1 MKKAKIYSLQTCK
14 KHRNAPPKFVKLI
27 KGKGFS
33 YTQKLLLNRAYQHDT
48 NRNPYLRALR
58 KAKYQRLRIRSER
71 REILDVLI
79 PVLINFCD
87 LSLTRDY
94 LFEVKTDLAT
104 IAKQCGQHYKYTDKN
119 GNERERYDTINNAIK
134 MLEEA
139 ELITV
144 LREMDKTVGKQKA
157 MRIWLNPE
165 FFIMLGFS
173 EAELRKIMLRYHK
186 YQFINN
192 KLDELDAIHQQHIER
207 LKQSNVADIRKKYAL
222 HNQLVNIRK
231 KFLGERVLKYV
242 AQRKPIDF
250 KDQQISTYL
259 FTPCF
264 KSFADCNSED
274 EIEMLRNR
282 ILMRKVLRD
291 KERERRALHKA
302 IQLEQAA

>member
-1 MKKAKIYSLQTCK
+1 MEKAKIYSLQTCK
-14 KHRNAPPKFVKLI
+14 KHRNNPPRFMKAI
-27 KGKGFS
+27 KGKDFT
-33 YTQKLLLNRAYQHDT
+33 YTQKILLNRAYQHDS
-48 NRNPYLRALR
+48 NRNPYFRALR
-58 KAKYQRLRIRSER
+58 RAKFQRLRIRSER
-71 REILDVLI
+71 REALHVLI

-87 LSLTRDY
+87 FSLTREY
-94 LFEVKTDLAT
+94 LFEIKTDLAT
-104 IAKQCGQHYKYTDKN
+104 IAKHCGQHYKYIDKN
-119 GNERERYDTINNAIK
+119 GNERDRYDTVNNAIK

-165 FFIMLGFS
+165 FFLMLGFS

-192 KLDELDAIHQQHIER
+192 KLDELDAYHKAHLER
-207 LKQSNVADIRKKYAL
+207 LKHSNVADISKKYSL
-222 HNQLVNIRK
+222 HNHLKNIRK

-250 KDQQISTYL
+250 NDQVVTTYL

-291 KERERRALHKA
+291 KERERRRQSRLLA
-302 IQLEQAA
+302 EAA